1 MTARTDNR
9 GYSYP
14 ECTPPLVKDRSDIGF
29 LRDLAEQV
37 NTDAGLIEFTLQEF
51 LEKPDAARIAFG
63 GSIDTTTTATD
74 FTGRVPYDTVT
85 YDNTAGSTDLG
96 ANALR
101 PIEKGWYLFT
111 STLRCTNGGN
121 QFMMLRHLRNGRA
134 GTVRR
139 FEGPSFPINGNEEN
153 MACSDMLRMEAG
165 DSVQTQFLT
174 SGTGGSYTFEGRLTM
189 IQLYKLDV

>member
-14 ECTPPLVKDRSDIGF
+14 ECQPPLVKDRSDIGF

-37 NTDAGLIEFTLQEF
+37 NADAGLIEFTLQEF

-63 GSIDTTTTATD
+63 GAINTTTTSTD

-85 YDNTAGSTDLG
+85 YDNTPGSTDLG

-153 MACSDMLRMEAG
+153 MACSDILEMQPG
-165 DSVQTQFLT
+165 DSVLTQFLT